1 MSEIAR
7 RLTGMSEKDF
17 FEYNFTSINSIEE
30 VFGIKH
36 CRDPR
41 IYAGL
46 IIGPGDLNKEREW
59 LMNNIPK
66 ALRIIKK

>member
-7 RLTGMSEKDF
+7 RLTGMTEKELW
-17 FEYNFTSINSIEE
+17 EYNFPSINSIEE
-30 VFGIKH
+30 VSGTEH

-46 IIGPGDLNKEREW
+46 IIGPGDLNEERER
-59 LMNNIPK
+59 LRNNIPK
-66 ALRIIKK
+66 ALK